1 MKSFGLARI
10 GRDVELRRT
19 AGGDAVIS
27 ISLAFSYGRK
37 GEDGKRPTQW
47 VDAALWGK
55 RAEAL
60 APYLVKGGLV
70 AVTLEEV
77 HIETYTTRDGGSGS
91 KLAARVLDIELAG
104 GGGLSGASQATP
116 PRQAPAA
123 KPAPAGSGFEDM
135 DDDIPFVSASMQY
148 DMTTSKSRKMAR
160 YDY

>member
-27 ISLAFSYGRK
+27 LSLAFSYGRK

-55 RAEAL
+55 RAESL

-70 AVTLEEV
+70 AVALEEV
-77 HIETYTTRDGGSGS
+77 HIETYTTRDGVIGS

-104 GGGLSGASQATP
+104 GGERNALQ
-116 PRQAPAA
+116 QAPTTRAA
-123 KPAPAGSGFEDM
+123 PTPAPKPAPAGSGFEDM
-135 DDDIPFVSASMQY
+135 DDDIPF
-148 DMTTSKSRKMAR
+148 
-160 YDY
+160 